1 MGDSMT
7 ITMFPLNELP
17 YDAYSKLLSTHRS
30 YLKPFIPTKM
40 DEDIKTGEANA
51 LVYWYPVYIITLY
64 NLALQG
70 IPFEEYLNSFN
81 ARNYWVFIDLF
92 ADTTKKLDRLVE
104 KKLNDNVL
112 GETRI
117 IQGKLK

>member
-1 MGDSMT
+1 MT
-7 ITMFPLNELP
+7 VTMFPMGELP

-40 DEDIKTGEANA
+40 DEDIRTGEANA

-70 IPFEEYLNSFN
+70 IPFEDYLNSFN

-92 ADTTKKLDRLVE
+92 AETTKKLDKLVE

>member
-1 MGDSMT
+1 MGDFMT

-40 DEDIKTGEANA
+40 DEDIRTGEANA

-92 ADTTKKLDRLVE
+92 AETTKKLDKLVE

>member
-92 ADTTKKLDRLVE
+92 AETTKKLDKLVE

-117 IQGKLK
+117 LQGKLK

>member
-92 ADTTKKLDRLVE
+92 ADTTKKLDKLVE

>member
-40 DEDIKTGEANA
+40 DEDIRTGEANA

-70 IPFEEYLNSFN
+70 IPFEDYLNSFN

-92 ADTTKKLDRLVE
+92 ADTTKKLDKLVE

>member
-1 MGDSMT
+1 MT
-7 ITMFPLNELP
+7 ITMFPLGELP
-17 YDAYSKLLSTHRS
+17 YDAYSKLLTTHKS

-40 DEDIKTGEANA
+40 DEDIRTGEANA
-51 LVYWYPVYIITLY
+51 LIYWYPVYIITLY

-81 ARNYWVFIDLF
+81 PRNYWVFIDLF
-92 ADTTKKLDRLVE
+92 ADTTKKLDKLVE

-117 IQGKLK
+117 VQGKLK